1 MGVTKT
7 EAYTERQLRRASICR
22 ALGHPARIAIL
33 EHLLAADCCIR
44 QDLTDVI
51 SLSQP
56 TLSRHLTVLRD
67 AGLIAGKSEGN
78 KIEYCIHPERWREVQ
93 TTLDGFFGSFRGDC
107 C

>member
-33 EHLLAADCCIR
+33 EHLLAADCCIC

-56 TLSRHLTVLRD
+56 TLSRHLAVLRE
-67 AGLIAGKSEGN
+67 AGLIAGKSVGN
-78 KIEYCIHPERWREVQ
+78 KMEYSIDPVRWREVR
-93 TTLDGFFGSFRGDC
+93 TTLDALFESFRGDC